1 MEKCAFNFS
10 LTVLR
15 KWNYAKINC
24 SRLAGSFFRTM
35 RDWNSVRDFLQRGK
49 TARLELYFGNSA
61 QILRW
66 EILFIRIQ
74 DYFMKRKVFERWW
87 ILRIIGNKLNW
98 ILADWVEAIWASTS
112 SLESLSKQ
120 SSSSARSL
128 NLILHQIQIQI
139 QNILFLALILDSGFG
154 FWRSLECPV
163 QWLKDPF
170 LSINLLPF

>member
-1 MEKCAFNFS
+1 MGKCAWNLS
-10 LTVLR
+10 TVLR
-15 KWNYAKINC
+15 EWNYAKINC

-120 SSSSARSL
+120 SSSSAPSQ
-128 NLILHQIQIQI
+128 NLIPHQIQI
-139 QNILFLALILDSGFG
+139 QNILFLLALILDFEFG